1 VQCEPAGYF
10 VSPLLASNHSSI
22 SHLPDKKEKIVF
34 QKQERYKTCIFS
46 KNQIEV
52 HMMLSGTAPGQEM
65 NCSYESITEPMK

>member
-52 HMMLSGTAPGQEM
+52 HIDALWNSTRAGDELFL
-65 NCSYESITEPMK
+65 